1 MKTLLLRLAGPMQS
15 WGVDSRFGHRETR
28 LEPSKSGLVGL
39 LCAAL
44 GKPKNDPAKPEE
56 EDLPECPS
64 LGRLAGLRMGVRVD
78 RPGVMLKDYHTVG
91 GAYWYDAKD
100 KKSPRRYG
108 VATADGGLTTV
119 LSHRFY
125 LADAIFLVGLQSR
138 DQRDEE
144 ILALLHQKLRQPVWQ
159 LCLGRKAFVP
169 SEPVWIHKNDLYELP
184 LEEALQKHR
193 WLVTGDEAP
202 PEEGLR
208 LQVDADPDDPEAV
221 ARMDFPIS
229 FGKRQ
234 FSVRYVKELYPVFA
248 QKLAL
253 RLSSNSNSKG
263 DDDDYGK
270 NGLPFTTDSQPEE

>member
-28 LEPSKSGLVGL
+28 LEPSKSGVVGL

-44 GKPKNDPAKPEE
+44 GKPKNDPARPEE

-64 LGRLAGLRMGVRVD
+64 LSRLAGLRMGVRVD

-91 GAYWYDAKD
+91 GAYWHDAKD

-125 LADAIFLVGLQSR
+125 LADAIFLVGLQSW

-159 LCLGRKAFVP
+159 LCLGRKAFVS
-169 SEPVWIHKNDLYELP
+169 SEPVWIQKNDLHDQP
-184 LEEALQKHR
+184 LIEILQMHFWLGGDSAKCPDEE
-193 WLVTGDEAP
+193 
-202 PEEGLR
+202 LR
-208 LQVDADPDDPEAV
+208 LQVEVSADDPEAI
-221 ARMDFPIS
+221 ARMDLPLS
-229 FGKRQ
+229 FARRR
-234 FSVRYVKELYPVFA
+234 FSVRYVKELLPVSVS
-248 QKLAL
+248 AL
-253 RLSSNSNSKG
+253 LSANSKG
-263 DDDDYGK
+263 G
-270 NGLPFTTDSQPEE
+270 Q

>member
-15 WGVDSRFGHRETR
+15 WGVDSRFGQRETR
-28 LEPSKSGLVGL
+28 LEPSKSGVVGL

-56 EDLPECPS
+56 EDLLECPS
-64 LGRLAGLRMGVRVD
+64 LSRLAGLRMGVRVD
-78 RPGVMLKDYHTVG
+78 RPGVMLKDYHTAG
-91 GAYWYDAKD
+91 GAYWHGAKD
-100 KKSPRRYG
+100 KKNLGCYG

-125 LADAIFLVGLQSR
+125 LADAVFLIGLQSW

-144 ILALLHQKLRQPVWQ
+144 ILALLHQMLRKPVWQ

-169 SEPVWIHKNDLYELP
+169 SEPVWICKNDLYELP
-184 LEEALQKHR
+184 LEEALQTHR
-193 WLVTGDEAP
+193 WLVGGNEKL

-208 LQVDADPDDPEAV
+208 LQVDAAPDDTEAV

-229 FGKRQ
+229 FKKRQ
-234 FSVRYVKELYPVFA
+234 FSTRYVKELPPVSVA
-248 QKLAL
+248 TLLPA
-253 RLSSNSNSKG
+253 NSKG
-263 DDDDYGK
+263 R
-270 NGLPFTTDSQPEE
+270 Q